1 MENEIFSSFIQM
13 RLLPRATKSKRI
25 MHLSLSST
33 KLPYSMSERDE
44 KCMMKDIGSGLYWVL
59 FLVATE
65 NDVK

>member
-1 MENEIFSSFIQM
+1 
-13 RLLPRATKSKRI
+13 
-25 MHLSLSST
+25 
-33 KLPYSMSERDE
+33 MSERDE